1 MYKTRSKN
9 ISRGILRKALF
20 DQTDTP
26 YQNARNPEVIP
37 KKISRSYKNNMPV
50 AGFILH
56 NVKGGYLISAS
67 GVHCFCPYSE
77 FTEVLTKEEL
87 VRVIKEKTRF
97 NFIVISIDELNSVTL
112 SRKKATKL
120 EGLDIAKHSLRNGIT
135 IKGTIKGVQ
144 TYGIFVDIGGIDGL
158 LHTSNIHLDIKP
170 EIGESI
176 NVRVIDINEEKVRI
190 SLICI

>member
-20 DQTDTP
+20 DQTDAP
-26 YQNARNPEVIP
+26 YQNARNPDVIP
-37 KKISRSYKNNMPV
+37 KKISRSYKKNMLV

-56 NVKGGYLISAS
+56 TVKGGYLISAS

-77 FTEVLTKEEL
+77 FTEALTKEKL
-87 VRVIKEKTRF
+87 VRVIKEKISF
-97 NFIVISIDELNSVTL
+97 NFIVINIDELNSVTL
-112 SRKKATKL
+112 SRKKVTNL
-120 EGLDIAKHSLRNGIT
+120 EGLDIAQHSLHNGVT

-144 TYGIFVDIGGIDGL
+144 TYGIFVDIGGLDGL

-170 EIGESI
+170 KKGESI
-176 NVRVIDINEEKVRI
+176 NVRVIKINEEKMRI